1 MQKINGKVISA
12 AIRKWTARW
21 FDEDNQRFAWCL
33 FYVCYCGLIVLLGF
47 SLFLLFVDFM
57 EDYCQ

>member
-1 MQKINGKVISA
+1 MQKINRKAISA
-12 AIRKWTARW
+12 

-47 SLFLLFVDFM
+47 FLFLLFVDFM

>member
-1 MQKINGKVISA
+1 MQKINRKAISA
-12 AIRKWTARW
+12 AIRKWTACW

-47 SLFLLFVDFM
+47 FLFLLLVDFM

>member
-1 MQKINGKVISA
+1 MQKIKRKAMSA

-21 FDEDNQRFAWCL
+21 FDEENQRFAWCL
-33 FYVCYCGLIVLLGF
+33 FYVCYCGLIILLGF
-47 SLFLLFVDFM
+47 LLFLLFVDFM

>member
-1 MQKINGKVISA
+1 MQKINRKAISA

-33 FYVCYCGLIVLLGF
+33 FYVCCGLIVLLGF
-47 SLFLLFVDFM
+47 FLFLLFVDFM